1 MYNKQYTY
9 TQQFYFLISQTLVCC
24 CCCGASP
31 GTQIAQHI
39 LAYGLPSWQVFY
51 LSMKC
56 VVTRSCWLWDCI
68 IMSRA
73 APHCC
78 QWQAVTCHSPQLML
92 QSVGKWIYPSILLL
106 IKLWWPNGLGSL
118 WRNIISG
125 VLFAVKT
132 SFLWTFWIIFRKK

>member
-51 LSMKC
+51 VSMKC

-92 QSVGKWIYPSILLL
+92 QSLGKWNYPSILLL